1 MLRVLFLIRVPL
13 HNISAANRPLHA
25 TAPQRRMKSETARS
39 VAINFRN
46 FIYLVSS
53 QLCLASDQQEEGEL
67 KGSQSF
73 GVAPPS
79 NECETDVRPSPR
91 MQRCLITNMLTCL
104 SMSRLIF
111 FFFFSIHATN
121 AGPQFLRYVN
131 RVATVNTDIWSSS
144 NS

>member
-13 HNISAANRPLHA
+13 HNISAANRSLHA

-53 QLCLASDQQEEGEL
+53 QLCLATEQEGDL
-67 KGSQSF
+67 KGD
-73 GVAPPS
+73 APPS
-79 NECETDVRPSPR
+79 NECETDVRPSPG

-111 FFFFSIHATN
+111 FFSIHATN
-121 AGPQFLRYVN
+121 SGPQFLRYVN